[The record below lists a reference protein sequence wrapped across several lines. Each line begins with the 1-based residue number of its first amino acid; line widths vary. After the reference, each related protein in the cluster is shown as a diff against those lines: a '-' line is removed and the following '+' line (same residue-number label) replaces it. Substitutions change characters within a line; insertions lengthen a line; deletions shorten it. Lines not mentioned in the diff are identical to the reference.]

1 LSAAREGFYDWNIA
15 RNTIHYSERVHSY
28 LGLPP
33 GTLETTHYQSVR
45 NFAGRPLR
53 NETRGVQP
61 AVPDEPIFG
70 SVNVGAQPPGAT
82 STGTNGPSGTAG
94 SSGLRLLAR
103 SMSILAS
110 SSSSRRRL
118 TSALHERSTF
128 WI

>member
-1 LSAAREGFYDWNIA
+1 MTGTSPRTPSTARSVSIA
-15 RNTIHYSERVHSY
+15 ISDCR
-28 LGLPP
+28 P
-33 GTLETTHYQSVR
+33 GTFETTDDRVDRIH
-45 NFAGRPLR
+45 
-53 NETRGVQP
+53 
-61 AVPDEPIFG
+61 PDDLPVFRAAYCAHFKDLTPRFECDYRFFG
-70 SVNVGAQPPGAT
+70 YCNIGAQPPGAT

-128 WI
+128 WT